1 MASNAHTPVHTAE
14 IWRKRFFIPWKHFYY
29 STRIIDKSF
38 TCLKGRHLA
47 LCLYLPSWWCHFFFR
62 YHCLKTTNYC
72 IFLHIYLLKKACGK
86 WRTWHFWAP
95 KCEKFSGEACPHT
108 PLVCS
113 MLGGL
118 TFLSMCTPLKPYA
131 TPLHAFCNFSLSRI
145 KEFSA
150 NYEVKTRCKNV
161 VSWELSMY

>member
-1 MASNAHTPVHTAE
+1 MENAGHGISEPLNVKNFLGEHVLTP
-14 IWRKRFFIPWKHFYY
+14 
-29 STRIIDKSF
+29 
-38 TCLKGRHLA
+38 
-47 LCLYLPSWWCHFFFR
+47 
-62 YHCLKTTNYC
+62 
-72 IFLHIYLLKKACGK
+72 
-86 WRTWHFWAP
+86 
-95 KCEKFSGEACPHT
+95 

-113 MLGGL
+113 MFGGL